1 MKWYYEWKLK
11 KIRAEIS
18 ALEEETRPRLLDDFT
33 AHSRLR
39 VLHRLANGLQKKLTG
54 YPGNPLPKPS
64 NPLQKEPEEVRP

>member
-18 ALEEETRPRLLDDFT
+18 ALEEETRVRLLDDFT

-39 VLHRLANGLQKKLTG
+39 VLHRLADGLQQKLNR
-54 YPGNPLPKPS
+54 YPGQLM
-64 NPLQKEPEEVRP
+64 QKETGEAHS

>member
-18 ALEEETRPRLLDDFT
+18 ALDEETRVRLLDDFT

-39 VLHRLANGLQKKLTG
+39 VLHRLADGLQQKLNRH
-54 YPGNPLPKPS
+54 PGRLI
-64 NPLQKEPEEVRP
+64 QKETGEAHS